1 MSTGK
6 KISIT
11 VIVNGQPTVVDAIE
25 DAPLRTI
32 IPDALRQTANSGQ
45 PPENWELRDADGNLL
60 DLNKQIGDYGFP
72 PKVRLFLNQ
81 KAGIGGHLANATEQY
96 VDPAVSRAKF
106 DREITDFLSFEAD
119 YRARGWFLVK
129 AHWPVA
135 VVVLASKKTIPPAI
149 VTAVQFDYTNYDA
162 EPPSVRLID
171 PFSGRFLLSK
181 ELPTRL
187 FRMNPGQEMPMPG
200 GVKMQ
205 MKTAQDLMQANSPED
220 LPFLCIAG
228 VKEYHDHPG
237 HTGDPWEI
245 HRSTGEGRLV
255 RLLEVISKYGLE
267 PVKGFNVH
275 LVPQVTF
282 AVSEPPQ

>member
-1 MSTGK
+1 MSTTK

-11 VIVNGQPTVVDAIE
+11 VVVSGQPTVIDVIE

-32 IPDALRQTANSGQ
+32 IPDALRQTENSGQ
-45 PPENWELRDADGNLL
+45 PPENWELRDADGTLL
-60 DLNKQIGDYGFP
+60 DLNKKIGDYGFQD
-72 PKVRLFLNQ
+72 KTRLFLSL
-81 KAGIGGHLANATEQY
+81 KAGVGGHGNVTEQY

-106 DREITDFLSFEAD
+106 DREITDYRSIEAD

-135 VVVLASKKTIPPAI
+135 EVVFASNKTNPTTI
-149 VTAVQFDYTNYDA
+149 VTAARFDFTNYDA

-171 PFSGRFLLSK
+171 PFSARFLLSK

-187 FRMNPGQEMPMPG
+187 PRMTPGPEIPVPG
-200 GVKMQ
+200 GPKVRLN
-205 MKTAQDLMQANSPED
+205 TAQDLMQAHLPED
-220 LPFLCIAG
+220 LPFLCIPG

-237 HTGDPWEI
+237 HSGDPWEL
-245 HRSTGEGRLV
+245 HRSSGEGRLV
-255 RLLEVISKYGLE
+255 HLLGVISKYGLE
-267 PVKGFNVH
+267 PVKDFHVN